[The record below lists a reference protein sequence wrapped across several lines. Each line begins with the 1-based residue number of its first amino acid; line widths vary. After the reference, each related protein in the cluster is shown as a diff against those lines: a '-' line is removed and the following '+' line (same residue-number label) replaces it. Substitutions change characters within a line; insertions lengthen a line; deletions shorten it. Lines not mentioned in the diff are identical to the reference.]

1 MPYKYK
7 HNNINLI
14 LSDAGRYLVEYVLQ
28 EIFTRVTSVANS
40 INITKRNYAF

>member
-14 LSDAGRYLVEYVLQ
+14 IYAGRYLVKYVLQ
-28 EIFTRVTSVANS
+28 EIFIRVTSVANS